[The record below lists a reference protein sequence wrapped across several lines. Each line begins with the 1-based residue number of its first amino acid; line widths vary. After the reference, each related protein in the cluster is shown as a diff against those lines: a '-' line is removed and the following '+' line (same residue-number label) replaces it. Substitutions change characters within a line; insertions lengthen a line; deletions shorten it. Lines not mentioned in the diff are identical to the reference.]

1 MGYWKR
7 LAGEYLETH
16 GVLNPPKDI
25 LEKIKPMTMTESA
38 ALFIREFGLQG
49 TPEQV
54 ADDMNAMMDEH
65 YRSDIPLKAG
75 VKEYLTRL
83 RDRGVRMCVA
93 SATAEPLMEACLSRL
108 GVRGD
113 FASENF
119 VSEQDSRFY
128 ADMYRKSGIKGGH
141 IILLNSVDSEYY
153 EDTKE
158 QAVMALEAYP
168 QGLQVGG
175 GITADNAMEFID
187 AGATAVIVTSYVFK
201 DGRINYANLNRLKDT
216 VGSDRL
222 VIDLSCRKKDGQYYI
237 VTDRWQNFTDE
248 AVTTELL
255 DKLSSYCCEF
265 LVHAVDVEGRVNGIE
280 KELVAM
286 LGSWG
291 RIPVTYAGGV
301 SSFDDLK
308 CIRQLGQNHLNVTIG
323 SALDLFGGEMEY
335 DKVIAFC
342 NNKEI

>member
-1 MGYWKR
+1 MQ
-7 LAGEYLETH
+7 
-16 GVLNPPKDI
+16 I
-25 LEKIKPMTMTESA
+25 
-38 ALFIREFGLQG
+38 
-49 TPEQV
+49 
-54 ADDMNAMMDEH
+54 
-65 YRSDIPLKAG
+65 
-75 VKEYLTRL
+75 
-83 RDRGVRMCVA
+83 C
-93 SATAEPLMEACLSRL
+93 
-108 GVRGD
+108 
-113 FASENF
+113 
-119 VSEQDSRFY
+119 
-128 ADMYRKSGIKGGH
+128 YRKSGIKGGH

-187 AGATAVIVTSYVFK
+187 AGAAAVIVTSYVFK
-201 DGRINYANLNRLKDT
+201 DGRINYANLNRLEDT

-222 VIDLSCRKKDGQYYI
+222 VLDLSCRKKDGQYYI

-248 AVTTELL
+248 GSDHRAFGI
-255 DKLSSYCCEF
+255 SYPHSCCEF